1 MNIYYNNNNMVR
13 ILVTGGTGFIG
24 SHLCEKLINMG
35 YYVICLDNNSTGNV
49 SNIKHLIDNPNFE
62 LIIYDITSMIHLKVD
77 YIYHLAC
84 PASPKAYQKDP
95 IKTLDTNYIGT
106 KNMCELARFN
116 NATILF
122 TSTSEIYGDPHI
134 SPQLESYW
142 GNVNPIGIRSCYDE
156 GKRIGE
162 TLLMEYHR
170 CYNVNIRIARIFNTY
185 GPNMDKNDGR
195 VVSNIINQCLSNK
208 DITIYGSGN
217 QTRSFCYVDDTVNGL
232 INLMNNDKTI
242 GPINIGNDNEITILQ
257 LSQII
262 LKLFKNC
269 SSKLVY
275 RDLPQ
280 DDPTRRKP
288 DLTLAKKYLLWEP
301 SVSLEEGLNK
311 TIHYFNSVDTIIFE
325 NIFEEYSKSM

>member
-1 MNIYYNNNNMVR
+1 MIR

-24 SHLCEKLINMG
+24 SHLCEKLVNRG
-35 YYVICLDNNSTGNV
+35 FYVICLDNNSTGNMN
-49 SNIKHLIDNPNFE
+49 NIKHLLDNPNFE
-62 LIIYDITSMIHLKVD
+62 LVIFDVETMVNFKVD

-84 PASPKAYQKDP
+84 PASPIAYQKNP

-106 KNMCELARFN
+106 KNMCELAKMN

-122 TSTSEIYGDPHI
+122 TSTSEIYGDPKI
-134 SPQLESYW
+134 SPQIESYW

-208 DITIYGSGN
+208 DITIYGDGK

-232 INLMNNDKTI
+232 INLMENEKTI
-242 GPINIGNDNEITILQ
+242 GPVNIGNDNEITILE
-257 LSQII
+257 LTMRI

-269 SSKLVY
+269 SSNLVFK
-275 RDLPQ
+275 DLPQ

-288 DLTLAKKYLLWEP
+288 DLTLAKKYINWEP
-301 SVSLEEGLNK
+301 SINLEEGLKK
-311 TIHYFNSVDTIIFE
+311 TIEYFSGIEKNYI
-325 NIFEEYSKSM
+325 

>member
-1 MNIYYNNNNMVR
+1 MIR

-24 SHLCEKLINMG
+24 SHLCEKLVNRG
-35 YYVICLDNNSTGNV
+35 FYVICLDNNSTGNMN
-49 SNIKHLIDNPNFE
+49 NIKHLLDNPNFE
-62 LIIYDITSMIHLKVD
+62 LVIFDVETMVNFKVD

-84 PASPKAYQKDP
+84 PASPIAYQKNP

-106 KNMCELARFN
+106 KNMCELAKMN

-122 TSTSEIYGDPHI
+122 TSTSEIYGDPQI
-134 SPQLESYW
+134 SPQIESYW

-208 DITIYGSGN
+208 DITIYGDGK

-232 INLMNNDKTI
+232 INLMENEKTI
-242 GPINIGNDNEITILQ
+242 GPVNIGNDNEITILE
-257 LSQII
+257 LTMRI

-269 SSKLVY
+269 SSNLVFK
-275 RDLPQ
+275 DLPQ

-288 DLTLAKKYLLWEP
+288 DLTLAKKYINWEP
-301 SVSLEEGLNK
+301 SINLEDGLKK
-311 TIHYFNSVDTIIFE
+311 TIEYFSGIEKNYI
-325 NIFEEYSKSM
+325 

>member
-1 MNIYYNNNNMVR
+1 MIR

-24 SHLCEKLINMG
+24 SHLCTKLVNRG
-35 YYVICLDNNSTGNV
+35 FYVICLDNNSTGNMN
-49 SNIKHLIDNPNFE
+49 NIKHLVDNPNFE
-62 LIIYDITSMIHLKVD
+62 LVIFDVESMVNFKVD

-106 KNMCELARFN
+106 KNMCELARIN

-122 TSTSEIYGDPHI
+122 TSTSEIYGDPKI
-134 SPQLESYW
+134 SPQVESYW

-170 CYNVNIRIARIFNTY
+170 CHNVNIRIARIFNTY

-208 DITIYGSGN
+208 NITIYGDGK
-217 QTRSFCYVDDTVNGL
+217 QTRSFCYVDDTVDGL
-232 INLMNNDKTI
+232 INLMNNNKTV
-242 GPINIGNDNEITILQ
+242 GPINIGNDNEITIIELTMR
-257 LSQII
+257 I

-269 SSKLVY
+269 SSNLVFN
-275 RDLPQ
+275 DLPQ

-288 DLTLAKKYLLWEP
+288 DLTLAKKYLNWEP
-301 SVSLEEGLNK
+301 SINLEDGLKK
-311 TIHYFNSVDTIIFE
+311 TIEYFAGFDKT
-325 NIFEEYSKSM
+325 IFEEYGKSM

>member
-1 MNIYYNNNNMVR
+1 MIR

-24 SHLCEKLINMG
+24 SHLCEKLLEYD

-49 SNIKHLIDNPNFE
+49 NNINHLIDNPNFE
-62 LIIYDITSMIHLKVD
+62 LLIFDIINPIQLKVD

-84 PASPKAYQKDP
+84 PASPKAYQKYP
-95 IKTLDTNYIGT
+95 ITTLDTNYIGT
-106 KNMCELARFN
+106 KNMCELAREN

-122 TSTSEIYGDPHI
+122 TSTSEIYGDPKI
-134 SPQLESYW
+134 SPQSETYW

-162 TLLMEYHR
+162 TLMMEYHR

-185 GPNMDKNDGR
+185 GPQMDKNDGR
-195 VVSNIINQCLSNK
+195 VVSNIINQCLHNQN
-208 DITIYGSGN
+208 ITIYGDGS

-232 INLMNNDKTI
+232 IRLMENNKTM
-242 GPINIGNDNEITILQ
+242 GPINIGNDNEITILE
-257 LSQII
+257 LSKNII
-262 LKLFKNC
+262 NLLPST

-275 RDLPQ
+275 EPLPQ

-288 DLTLAKKYLLWEP
+288 DLTLSHKYLNWTPQTKLKD
-301 SVSLEEGLNK
+301 GLLK
-311 TIHYFNSVDTIIFE
+311 TIQYFSNLSLSSPSLSSSSLSSSI
-325 NIFEEYSKSM
+325 

>member
-1 MNIYYNNNNMVR
+1 MVR

-24 SHLCEKLINMG
+24 SHLCDKLINMG
-35 YYVICLDNNSTGNV
+35 FYVICLDNNSTGNV
-49 SNIKHLIDNPNFE
+49 SNVKHLIDNPNFE
-62 LIIYDITSMIHLKVD
+62 LIIFDIILMVNLNVD

-106 KNMCELARFN
+106 KNMCELARLN

-134 SPQLESYW
+134 SPQVESYW

-185 GPNMDKNDGR
+185 GPNMDKDDGR

-232 INLMNNDKTI
+232 IKLMNNDKTI
-242 GPINIGNDNEITILQ
+242 GPVNIGNDNEITILQ

-275 RDLPQ
+275 NDLPQ
-280 DDPTRRKP
+280 DDPTRRRP
-288 DLTLAKKYLLWEP
+288 DLTLAKKYLEWEP
-301 SVSLEEGLNK
+301 CISLEDGLKK
-311 TIHYFNSVDTIIFE
+311 TIHYFSNIDTILFE
-325 NIFEEYSKSM
+325 NIFEECSKSM

>member
-1 MNIYYNNNNMVR
+1 MIR

-24 SHLCEKLINMG
+24 SHLCTKLVNRG
-35 YYVICLDNNSTGNV
+35 FYVICLDNNSTGNMN
-49 SNIKHLIDNPNFE
+49 NIKHLVDNPNFE
-62 LIIYDITSMIHLKVD
+62 LVIFDVESMVHFKVD

-106 KNMCELARFN
+106 KNMCELARIN

-122 TSTSEIYGDPHI
+122 TSTSEIYGDPKI
-134 SPQLESYW
+134 SPQVESYW

-170 CYNVNIRIARIFNTY
+170 CHNVSIRIARIFNTY

-232 INLMNNDKTI
+232 IKLMNNDKTI
-242 GPINIGNDNEITILQ
+242 GPVNIGNDNEITILQ

-275 RDLPQ
+275 KDLPQ
-280 DDPTRRKP
+280 DDPTRRRP
-288 DLTLAKKYLLWEP
+288 DLTLAKKYLEWEP
-301 SVSLEEGLNK
+301 CISLEDGLKK
-311 TIHYFNSVDTIIFE
+311 TIHYFSNIDTILFE

>member
-35 YYVICLDNNSTGNV
+35 NYVICLDNNSTGNV
-49 SNIKHLIDNPNFE
+49 RNIKHLIDNPKFE
-62 LIIYDITSMIHLKVD
+62 LISYDIISMIHLKVD

-106 KNMCELARFN
+106 KNMCELARIN

-134 SPQLESYW
+134 SPQVESYW

-185 GPNMDKNDGR
+185 GPNMDKEDGR

-232 INLMNNDKTI
+232 IKLMNNDKTI
-242 GPINIGNDNEITILQ
+242 GPVNIGNDNEITILQ

-275 RDLPQ
+275 KDLPQ
-280 DDPTRRKP
+280 DDPTRRRP
-288 DLTLAKKYLLWEP
+288 DLTLAKKYLEWEP
-301 SVSLEEGLNK
+301 CISLENGLKK
-311 TIHYFNSVDTIIFE
+311 TIHYFSNIDTILFE
-325 NIFEEYSKSM
+325 NIFEEYI

>member
-1 MNIYYNNNNMVR
+1 MIR

-24 SHLCEKLINMG
+24 SHLCTKLVNRG
-35 YYVICLDNNSTGNV
+35 FYVICLDNNSTGNMN
-49 SNIKHLIDNPNFE
+49 NIKHILDNPNFE
-62 LIIYDITSMIHLKVD
+62 LVIFDVETMVNFKVD

-84 PASPKAYQKDP
+84 PASPIAYQKNP

-106 KNMCELARFN
+106 KNMCELAKMN

-122 TSTSEIYGDPHI
+122 TSTSEIYGDPQI
-134 SPQLESYW
+134 SPQIESYW

-208 DITIYGSGN
+208 DITIYGDGK

-232 INLMNNDKTI
+232 INLMENEKTI
-242 GPINIGNDNEITILQ
+242 GPVNIGNDNEITIIELTMR
-257 LSQII
+257 I

-269 SSKLVY
+269 SSNLVFK
-275 RDLPQ
+275 DLPQ

-288 DLTLAKKYLLWEP
+288 DLTLAKKYINWEP
-301 SVSLEEGLNK
+301 SINLEDGLKKTIEYFSGINK
-311 TIHYFNSVDTIIFE
+311 TIFNKTV
-325 NIFEEYSKSM
+325 FEESNNK